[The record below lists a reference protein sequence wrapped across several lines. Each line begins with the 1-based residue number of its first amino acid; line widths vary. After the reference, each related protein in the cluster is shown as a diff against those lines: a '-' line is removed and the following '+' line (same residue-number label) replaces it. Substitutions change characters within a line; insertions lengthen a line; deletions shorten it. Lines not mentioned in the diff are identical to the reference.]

1 MSETLESYCEYYK
14 RPCTVSDGLCSEC
27 GERLIEPASGAT
39 EESPKTKGMTNGK
52 QRVEE
57 ILQKYS
63 NAVVDEA
70 VEKCVGGGI
79 VVFAERAKAKRLEA
93 LDSIEEVMADERK
106 DERRTVANE
115 IGEVHEVQGSHGN
128 WNYDPYMH
136 GMYNGMELCSAIV
149 KGVEPKFKKAPK
161 KWIAE
166 IRGADTKEDKNVVT

>member
-93 LDSIEEVMADERK
+93 LDSIEEIVKEVLGEEARFRK
-106 DERRTVANE
+106 SDDDLDRGVE
-115 IGEVHEVQGSHGN
+115 IG
-128 WNYDPYMH
+128 
-136 GMYNGMELCSAIV
+136 YNTLL
-149 KGVEPKFKKAPK
+149 
-161 KWIAE
+161 AE
-166 IRGADTKEDKNVVT
+166 QLGRWESK

>member
-93 LDSIEEVMADERK
+93 LDSIEEVFKDCLGEREK
-106 DERRTVANE
+106 TRPE
-115 IGEVHEVQGSHGN
+115 IMSEQMGISVRG
-128 WNYDPYMH
+128 YDPEITPR
-136 GMYNGMELCSAIV
+136 NNLR
-149 KGVEPKFKKAPK
+149 VEVLGR
-161 KWIAE
+161 WE
-166 IRGADTKEDKNVVT
+166 SE

>member
-79 VVFAERAKAKRLEA
+79 DGYNQGYAKGKTDGEKIGNTKGRQ
-93 LDSIEEVMADERK
+93 DMQWHIDN
-106 DERRTVANE
+106 RT
-115 IGEVHEVQGSHGN
+115 G
-128 WNYDPYMH
+128 NYD
-136 GMYNGMELCSAIV
+136 
-149 KGVEPKFKKAPK
+149 
-161 KWIAE
+161 
-166 IRGADTKEDKNVVT
+166 

>member
-93 LDSIEEVMADERK
+93 LDSIEEMYKNELVRANQDGYNQGYAKGKTDGEKIGNTKGRQDMQWHIDN
-106 DERRTVANE
+106 RT
-115 IGEVHEVQGSHGN
+115 G
-128 WNYDPYMH
+128 NYD
-136 GMYNGMELCSAIV
+136 
-149 KGVEPKFKKAPK
+149 
-161 KWIAE
+161 
-166 IRGADTKEDKNVVT
+166 